1 MSGRRYS
8 GRRYRRRRSPVPV
21 ILLLIVAAA
30 LVLGALAIF
39 TDVFKKDRP
48 ADRADG
54 PAVIQPD
61 DTQKPDDAQQPS
73 GGADGQDGQTGGD
86 TQQPDNS
93 GSQTGSKTLDT
104 ITTDATPYQSG
115 GVYIV
120 GIPALR
126 CTTMWTA
133 WPRTTARS

>member
-48 ADRADG
+48 ADRADRKVLFFHAYRDLPCKG
-54 PAVIQPD
+54 
-61 DTQKPDDAQQPS
+61 KCS
-73 GGADGQDGQTGGD
+73 
-86 TQQPDNS
+86 
-93 GSQTGSKTLDT
+93 
-104 ITTDATPYQSG
+104 
-115 GVYIV
+115 
-120 GIPALR
+120 
-126 CTTMWTA
+126 
-133 WPRTTARS
+133 